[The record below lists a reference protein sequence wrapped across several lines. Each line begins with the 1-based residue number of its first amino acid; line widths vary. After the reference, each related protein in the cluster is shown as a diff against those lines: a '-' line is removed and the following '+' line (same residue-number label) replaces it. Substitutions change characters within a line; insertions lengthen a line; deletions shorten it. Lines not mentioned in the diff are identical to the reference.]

1 LANTGIHQGG
11 LGMAERELEPEVTEI
26 LGLIQEGKHFL
37 LSGGAG
43 SGKTYSLVHVIK
55 EVLAANPGATVAC
68 MTYTNAAV
76 KEIEKRVGHPNLR
89 VSTIH
94 DFLWE
99 VMAKFQK
106 ELKLQLI
113 RLIND
118 PDSAITVAG
127 APVQSDYFDQLEYGI
142 AYKEWT
148 KVANGEISHDEVL
161 ELGNAM
167 FKNYPLLSAIL
178 KDKYKFVFI
187 DEYQDT
193 SPLVVEIL
201 LTHLQNSN
209 KKNIVGFFGDA
220 MQAIYP
226 DGVGDLKIYLDNN
239 SVTEVQKA
247 QNRRNP
253 LSVITLANRLRTD
266 GLQQQPSS
274 DEHAPN
280 MAAGNIKPG
289 SVKFYY
295 SDQFNLD
302 AIHRELNW
310 DFTDA
315 TATKELYLTHNLIA
329 PKAGFGELMAVYD
342 KDPVI
347 ALKTDIY
354 LKIKKADKEGK
365 PIEGITE
372 EMTFDQ
378 VVDIIQPK
386 NRQKELKKDL
396 LVANNPELYA
406 LLRDKPWS
414 EVRKIYL
421 DKDGLIDD
429 KKQDALEESK
439 KGSKRDHLVKHLFK
453 IQDTIHFYDKGE
465 YREFLRRSNY
475 KIRTNKDKT
484 KLKAA
489 IENLKTATGKTI
501 TEVIELADKE
511 GICRKDDKLEL
522 FITNHAYLWARV
534 KDVPFGQFQMLYK
547 YLEGYTPFSTQ
558 HKIKGAEFENVLVI
572 MDNGNWPDY
581 NFEYLF
587 TNRTDK
593 ASVLARTQ
601 KIFYVCCTR
610 AKENLAIYYVNPT
623 TDILRTAAAWFG
635 EENLKALT
643 P

>member
-1 LANTGIHQGG
+1 
-11 LGMAERELEPEVTEI
+11 MAERKLEPEVIEI
-26 LGLIQEGKHFL
+26 LELIKHGNHFL

-55 EVLAANPGATVAC
+55 EVLGTHPSSAVAC

-113 RLIND
+113 HLIND

-127 APVQSDYFDQLEYGI
+127 APVLPDYFDQLENGI

-148 KVANGEISHDEVL
+148 RIANGEISHDEIL
-161 ELGNAM
+161 ELANAM

-178 KDKYKFVFI
+178 KDKYKFIFI

-193 SPLVVEIL
+193 SPLVVEL
-201 LTHLQNSN
+201 LLSHLQNSN
-209 KKNIVGFFGDA
+209 KKNVIGFFGDA

-226 DGVGDLKIYLDNN
+226 DGVGDLKTYLDDG

-253 LSVITLANRLRTD
+253 MAVITLANRLRTD
-266 GLQQQPSS
+266 GLQQEPSS

-280 MAAGNIKPG
+280 MAGGHIRPG
-289 SVKFYY
+289 IVKFYY
-295 SDQFNLD
+295 SDRFNVD

-310 DFTDA
+310 DFKDA
-315 TATKELYLTHNLIA
+315 TATKELYLTYNLIA
-329 PKAGFGELMAVYD
+329 PKAGFGELMAIYD
-342 KDPVI
+342 KDPVV
-347 ALKTDIY
+347 ALKTDVY
-354 LKIKKADKEGK
+354 LKIKKAEKGGR

-372 EMTFDQ
+372 EITFDQ

-396 LVANNPELYA
+396 LVASNPELYA

-439 KGSKRDHLVKHLFK
+439 KGSKRDHFVKHLFK

-484 KLKAA
+484 KLKVA
-489 IENLKTATGKTI
+489 IEKLKTATDKTI
-501 TEVIELADKE
+501 AEVIEMADKE
-511 GICRKDDKLEL
+511 GICRKDDKLES
-522 FITNHAYLWARV
+522 FISTHEYLWERV
-534 KDVPFGQFQMLYK
+534 KQVHYGQFQMLYK

-558 HKIKGAEFENVLVI
+558 HKIKGAEFDQVLVVL
-572 MDNGNWPDY
+572 DNGNWSDY

-593 ASVLARTQ
+593 ASVLERTK

-610 AKENLAIYYVNPT
+610 AKEQLAIYYIAPT
-623 TDILRTAAAWFG
+623 TDILKTAELWFG
-635 EENLKALT
+635 KENLKAID
-643 P
+643 

>member
-1 LANTGIHQGG
+1 LADTEIHQGG
-11 LGMAERELEPEVTEI
+11 LGMAERKLEPEVIEI
-26 LGLIQEGKHFL
+26 LRLIQEGKHFL

-55 EVLAANPGATVAC
+55 EVLAKNPSATVAC

-118 PDSAITVAG
+118 PDSAITIIG
-127 APVQSDYFDQLEYGI
+127 APVQPDYFDQLENGI

-148 KVANGEISHDEVL
+148 KIANGEISHDEVL
-161 ELGNAM
+161 ELANVM
-167 FKNYPLLSAIL
+167 FKNYPLLSSIL
-178 KDKYKFVFI
+178 KDKYKFIFI

-193 SPLVVEIL
+193 SPLVVETL
-201 LTHLQNSN
+201 LGHLQNSN
-209 KKNIVGFFGDA
+209 KKNIIGFFGDA

-226 DGVGDLKIYLDNN
+226 DGVGDLKIFLDNGTV
-239 SVTEVQKA
+239 SEVQKA

-253 LSVITLANRLRTD
+253 MAVITLANRLRTD
-266 GLQQQPSS
+266 GLQQEPSD

-280 MAAGNIKPG
+280 MAGGNIRPG

-295 SDQFNLD
+295 SDQFKLD

-310 DFTDA
+310 DFKDA
-315 TATKELYLTHNLIA
+315 TVTKELYLTHNLIA
-329 PKAGFGELMAVYD
+329 PKAGFGELMAIYD

-347 ALKTDIY
+347 ALKTDVY
-354 LKIKKADKEGK
+354 LKIKKAEKDGK
-365 PIEGITE
+365 PIDGITE

-378 VVDIIQPK
+378 VVNIIQPK
-386 NRQKELKKDL
+386 NRQRELKKDL
-396 LVANNPELYA
+396 LVASNPDLYA
-406 LLRDKPWS
+406 LLSDKLWS
-414 EVRKIYL
+414 EVRKVYL

-484 KLKAA
+484 KLKIA
-489 IENLKTATGKTI
+489 IEKLKTATDKTI
-501 TEVIELADKE
+501 AEVIELADKE
-511 GICRKDDKLEL
+511 GICRKDDKLES
-522 FITNHAYLWARV
+522 FINTHEYLWERV
-534 KDVPFGQFQMLYK
+534 KQVHYGQFQMLYK

-558 HKIKGAEFENVLVI
+558 HKIKGAEFDQVLVI
-572 MDNGNWPDY
+572 LDNGNWSDY

-593 ASVLARTQ
+593 ASVLERTQ

-610 AKENLAIYYVNPT
+610 AKEQLAIYYIAPT
-623 TDILRTAAAWFG
+623 TDILQTAELWFG
-635 EENLKALT
+635 KENLKAID
-643 P
+643 

>member
-1 LANTGIHQGG
+1 
-11 LGMAERELEPEVTEI
+11 MAERKLEPEVIEI
-26 LGLIQEGKHFL
+26 LGLIEQGSHFL

-55 EVLAANPGATVAC
+55 EILAQNPSATVAC

-76 KEIEKRVGHPNLR
+76 KEIEKRVGHLNLR

-106 ELKLQLI
+106 ELKFQLI

-118 PDSAITVAG
+118 PDSAITVVG
-127 APVQSDYFDQLEYGI
+127 APVQPDYFDQSENGI

-148 KVANGEISHDEVL
+148 RIANGEISHDEVL
-161 ELGNAM
+161 ELANVM

-201 LTHLQNSN
+201 LSHLLNSA
-209 KKNIVGFFGDA
+209 KNNIIGFFGDA

-226 DGVGDLKIYLDNN
+226 DGVGDLKTYLDNG

-253 LSVITLANRLRTD
+253 MAVITLANRLRTD
-266 GLQQQPSS
+266 GLQQQPST

-280 MAAGNIKPG
+280 MTGGHIRPG

-302 AIHRELNW
+302 AIHHELHW
-310 DFTDA
+310 DFKNAA
-315 TATKELYLTHNLIA
+315 TTKELYLTHNLIA
-329 PKAGFGELMAVYD
+329 PKAGFGELMAIYD

-347 ALKTDIY
+347 ALKTDVY
-354 LKIKKADKEGK
+354 LKIKKAEKEGK
-365 PIEGITE
+365 PIEGIAE

-386 NRQKELKKDL
+386 NRQRELKKDL
-396 LVANNPELYA
+396 LMASNPELYA
-406 LLRDKPWS
+406 LLSDKPWS

-489 IENLKTATGKTI
+489 IEKLKTATDKTI
-501 TEVIELADKE
+501 AEVIELADQE
-511 GICRKDDKLEL
+511 GICRKDDRLES
-522 FITNHAYLWARV
+522 FISTHEYLWERV
-534 KDVPFGQFQMLYK
+534 KPVHYGQFQMLYK

-558 HKIKGAEFENVLVI
+558 HKIKGAEFEQVLVVL
-572 MDNGNWPDY
+572 DNGNWSDY

-593 ASVLARTQ
+593 ASVLERTQ

-610 AKENLAIYYVNPT
+610 AKEQLAIYYVAPG
-623 TDILRTAAAWFG
+623 TDILNTAEAWFG
-635 EENLKALT
+635 KENMIDIS
-643 P
+643 

>member
-1 LANTGIHQGG
+1 
-11 LGMAERELEPEVTEI
+11 MAERTLEPEVIAI
-26 LGLIQEGKHFL
+26 LKLIAEGKNFL

-43 SGKTYSLVHVIK
+43 SGKTYSLVHVIQ
-55 EVLAANPGATVAC
+55 EVLSSHPTATVAC

-76 KEIEKRVGHPNLR
+76 KEIEKRVGHSNLR

-99 VMAKFQK
+99 VIAKFQK
-106 ELKLQLI
+106 ELKEQLVK
-113 RLIND
+113 LIND
-118 PDSAITVAG
+118 AESSITVAS
-127 APVQSDYFDQLEYGI
+127 APVPDDYFNQLENGI

-148 KVANGEISHDEVL
+148 KIANGEISHDEVL
-161 ELGNAM
+161 ELSNVM

-178 KDKYKFVFI
+178 KDKYKFIFI

-193 SPLVVEIL
+193 SPFVVETL
-201 LTHLQNSN
+201 LNHIQNSG
-209 KKNIVGFFGDA
+209 KKNIIGFFGDA

-226 DGVGDLKIYLDNN
+226 DGVGDLKLYLENGT
-239 SVTEVQKA
+239 VTEVQKA

-253 LSVITLANRLRTD
+253 ISVITLANCLRTD
-266 GLQQQPSS
+266 GLAQGPST

-280 MAAGNIKPG
+280 MENGHIKPG
-289 SVKFYY
+289 SIKFY
-295 SDQFNLD
+295 SSKQFDLD
-302 AIHRELNW
+302 AIHNELGW
-310 DFTDA
+310 DFNDA
-315 TATKELYLTHNLIA
+315 VATKELYLTHNLIA
-329 PKAGFGELMAVYD
+329 PKAGFGELMAIYD

-347 ALKTDIY
+347 SLKSDVAK
-354 LKIKKADKEGK
+354 KIKDAEKAGR
-365 PIEGITE
+365 PIAGITE
-372 EMTFDQ
+372 DMTFDK
-378 VVDIIQPK
+378 VVDIVQPK
-386 NRQKELKKDL
+386 NRQRELKKDL
-396 LVANNPELYA
+396 LIASHPELYA
-406 LLRDKPWS
+406 LLRDKPWE

-439 KGSKRDHLVKHLFK
+439 KGSKRDSLVKHLFK

-489 IENLKTATGKTI
+489 IEKLKYVADQTI
-501 TEVIELADKE
+501 AEVIDLADQE

-522 FITNHAYLWARV
+522 FISTHEYLWERV
-534 KDVPFGQFQMLYK
+534 KNVHYGQFQMLYK

-558 HKIKGAEFENVLVI
+558 HKIKGAEFDQVLVVL
-572 MDNGNWPDY
+572 DNGNWNDY

-593 ASVLARTQ
+593 ASVLERTQ

-610 AKENLAIYYVNPT
+610 AKEQLAIYYVAPT
-623 TDILRTAAAWFG
+623 SDILTTAKLWFG
-635 EENLKALT
+635 QANLKALD
-643 P
+643 